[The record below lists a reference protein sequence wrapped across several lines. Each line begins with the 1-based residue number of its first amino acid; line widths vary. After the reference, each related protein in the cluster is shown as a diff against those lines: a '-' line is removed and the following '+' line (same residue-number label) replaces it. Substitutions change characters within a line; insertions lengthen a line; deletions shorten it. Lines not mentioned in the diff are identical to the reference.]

1 MGGSAEGSSL
11 LLALDIPHNFYH
23 GCSSQLM
30 RAPSRVN
37 SGCSSLF
44 ATERILSMC
53 DVLVDTFLLVV
64 GETSLV
70 WVGISS
76 VIVASGSSGVAT
88 KDSVG
93 PL

>member
-1 MGGSAEGSSL
+1 
-11 LLALDIPHNFYH
+11 
-23 GCSSQLM
+23 M
-30 RAPSRVN
+30 RAPSQVN

-53 DVLVDTFLLVV
+53 DVLVDTSLFVV
-64 GETSLV
+64 RETSLV
-70 WVGISS
+70 LVGVSS

-88 KDSVG
+88 KNSVV